1 MFSDWY
7 AVENRL
13 HRKTYPR
20 MFGDQ
25 KHACLATKARMF
37 GDQRRYKSLFS
48 MQNPASLYL
57 LYPLYYLPVVSYR
70 LAVDL
75 PRLLDN
81 PTG

>member
-37 GDQRRYKSLFS
+37 GDQSTHVWRPKTL
-48 MQNPASLYL
+48 
-57 LYPLYYLPVVSYR
+57 
-70 LAVDL
+70 
-75 PRLLDN
+75 
-81 PTG
+81 